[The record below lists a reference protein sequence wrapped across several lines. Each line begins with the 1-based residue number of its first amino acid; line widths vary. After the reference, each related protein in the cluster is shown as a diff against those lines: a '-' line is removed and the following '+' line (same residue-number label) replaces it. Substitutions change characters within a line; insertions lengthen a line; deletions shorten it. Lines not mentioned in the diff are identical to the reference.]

1 MKLSDRLT
9 HVLFADTFNHKA
21 AHGLRYIVN
30 PPDAKVTVHQHL
42 DIGQGEVDFETIFR
56 KMREMKFDGIATNA
70 VFAWVGERADESSR
84 IMLKKLKEEL
94 GMA

>member
-1 MKLSDRLT
+1 M
-9 HVLFADTFNHKA
+9 
-21 AHGLRYIVN
+21 RYIVN

-70 VFAWVGERADESSR
+70 VLLGSAKERMNQAGPR
-84 IMLKKLKEEL
+84 LRN
-94 GMA
+94 